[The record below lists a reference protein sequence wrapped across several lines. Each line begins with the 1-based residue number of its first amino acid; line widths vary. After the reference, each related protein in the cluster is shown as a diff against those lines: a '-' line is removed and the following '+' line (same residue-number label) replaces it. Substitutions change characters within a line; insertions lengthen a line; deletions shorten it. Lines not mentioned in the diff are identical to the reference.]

1 MTYIY
6 EKLDVWQKAMQF
18 AGRVIDAVSAGN
30 IAEHH
35 QLVLQKIEASA
46 TGVAGAIAMG
56 KSYSSK
62 HDFARHL
69 YQSRGAVYE
78 TMTLLELLKRKNVL
92 SEDKFTE
99 FDASGNQLT
108 AMLTALIK
116 SIYKPKPDNAKAD
129 NKSDTIEKSD

>member
-18 AGRVIDAVSAGN
+18 ASDIIECMSRINTNGY
-30 IAEHH
+30 H
-35 QLVLQKIEASA
+35 QKVLQKTEGSA
-46 TGVAGAIAMG
+46 AGIAGAIAMG

-69 YQSRGAVYE
+69 YQARGSLYQ
-78 TMTLLELLKRKNVL
+78 TMTQLDLLKRKDL
-92 SEDKFTE
+92 ISSEKFTE
-99 FDASGNQLT
+99 FDTTGNQLT

-116 SIYKPKPDNAKAD
+116 SIYTP
-129 NKSDTIEKSD
+129 KSDNGKETK

>member
-18 AGRVIDAVSAGN
+18 ASDVIDSISMINNNGY
-30 IAEHH
+30 H
-35 QLVLQKIEASA
+35 QEILQKTEGSA
-46 TGVAGAIAMG
+46 AGIAGAIAMG

-69 YQSRGAVYE
+69 YQARGSLYQ
-78 TMTLLELLKRKNVL
+78 TMTQLDLLKRKGVIAN
-92 SEDKFTE
+92 DKFTE
-99 FDASGNQLT
+99 FDTTGNQLT

-116 SIYKPKPDNAKAD
+116 SIYAP
-129 NKSDTIEKSD
+129 KSDNGKQAQ

>member
-18 AGRVIDAVSAGN
+18 AGDVIASISMISSKD
-30 IAEHH
+30 HH
-35 QLVLQKIEASA
+35 QEVLQKTEGSA
-46 TGVAGAIAMG
+46 AGIAGAIAMG

-69 YQSRGAVYE
+69 YQSRGALYQ
-78 TMTLLELLKRKNVL
+78 TMTLLELLKRKRIIP
-92 SEDKFTE
+92 EDTFAD
-99 FDASGNQLT
+99 FDTRANQLT

-116 SIYKPKPDNAKAD
+116 SIYTPKTENGKKA
-129 NKSDTIEKSD
+129 S

>member
-18 AGRVIDAVSAGN
+18 ASDVMESISMINSNGNHQEILRNTEGSAAG
-30 IAEHH
+30 IA
-35 QLVLQKIEASA
+35 A
-46 TGVAGAIAMG
+46 AIAMG

-69 YQSRGAVYE
+69 YQARGSLYQ
-78 TMTLLELLKRKNVL
+78 TMTQLDLLKRKDL
-92 SEDKFTE
+92 ISGDKFTE
-99 FDASGNQLT
+99 FDTTGNRLA

-116 SIYKPKPDNAKAD
+116 SIYAPKAD
-129 NKSDTIEKSD
+129 NDKQASHPRKSE

>member
-18 AGRVIDAVSAGN
+18 AGDVMDSMSMVN
-30 IAEHH
+30 IKDHH
-35 QLVLQKIEASA
+35 QEVLQKTEGRAAGI
-46 TGVAGAIAMG
+46 AGAIATG

-69 YQSRGAVYE
+69 YKSRGALYE
-78 TMTLLELLKRKNVL
+78 TMTFLELLKRKRL
-92 SEDKFTE
+92 IPEDKFLE
-99 FDASGNQLT
+99 FDTRANQLT

-116 SIYKPKPDNAKAD
+116 SIYTP
-129 NKSDTIEKSD
+129 KSDNDRPAS

>member
-18 AGRVIDAVSAGN
+18 AGDVIESMTMTSSQ
-30 IAEHH
+30 EHH
-35 QLVLQKIEASA
+35 QEVFQKTEGSA
-46 TGVAGAIAMG
+46 ADIAGAIAMG

-69 YQSRGAVYE
+69 YQSRGALYK
-78 TMTLLELLKRKNVL
+78 TMTLLELLKRKRIIA
-92 SEDKFTE
+92 EEKFAD
-99 FDASGNQLT
+99 FDTRGNQLT

-116 SIYKPKPDNAKAD
+116 SVYAS
-129 NKSDTIEKSD
+129 KSDNGKPSS